1 MDSQGLQILRRV
13 KVELERQL
21 SEAEALL
28 ARCTPADQEYSGLKT
43 AIEDI
48 KRKIQE
54 VSKDILQ
61 FEAAAKR

>member
-1 MDSQGLQILRRV
+1 MESQELQILRRV

-28 ARCTPADQEYSGLKT
+28 ARCTPADQEYSELKT

-48 KRKIQE
+48 NIKIQE
-54 VSKDILQ
+54 VSRDISQL
-61 FEAAAKR
+61 EAAAQ

>member
-13 KVELERQL
+13 KVKLERQL

-54 VSKDILQ
+54 VSRDILQ

>member
-13 KVELERQL
+13 KVELEKQL

-28 ARCTPADQEYSGLKT
+28 ARCTPADQEYSELKT

-48 KRKIQE
+48 QRKIQE
-54 VSKDILQ
+54 VSRDILQ
-61 FEAAAKR
+61 FEAASKQ